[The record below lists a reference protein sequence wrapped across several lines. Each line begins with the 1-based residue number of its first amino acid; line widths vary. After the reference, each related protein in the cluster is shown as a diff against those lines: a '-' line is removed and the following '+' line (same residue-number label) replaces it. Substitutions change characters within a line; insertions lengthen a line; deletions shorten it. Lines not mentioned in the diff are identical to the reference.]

1 MLVSRVDVCRARS
14 RLLVGAMNRSSA
26 IGLTSFGMVLVVV
39 GAILR
44 FATSVHTSGFNIHK
58 VGDIFLLAG
67 ILAFVV
73 GLVIL
78 AMGARSGSTAGPEG
92 SGAPSGQPGTH
103 ERDDWGRP

>member
-14 RLLVGAMNRSSA
+14 RLLVAAMNRSSG

-58 VGDIFLLAG
+58 IGDIANKN
-67 ILAFVV
+67 
-73 GLVIL
+73 
-78 AMGARSGSTAGPEG
+78 GSLKCVALEK
-92 SGAPSGQPGTH
+92 SA
-103 ERDDWGRP
+103 EKKDKKKDDKKEDKKHRLWPFKRGDKAEKSS